1 MRKHSIRRQHA
12 HGHDVFKASPLHSPT
27 ARSDCANV
35 LYVASNST
43 SPPASAAGAPPAF
56 EAALAQLESLVTR
69 LESGDLPLDEALR
82 TFEQGVQLTRECQ
95 SALSAAQQKVQQLL
109 QRGETAT
116 IEDFK
121 PSEDIDATARLQA
134 AAPE

>member
-1 MRKHSIRRQHA
+1 M
-12 HGHDVFKASPLHSPT
+12 
-27 ARSDCANV
+27 
-35 LYVASNST
+35 ASNST
-43 SPPASAAGAPPAF
+43 SAPASAAGAPPAF

-109 QRGETAT
+109 QRGEAAT